1 VCLAEPGSVS
11 LLQHVLD
18 CSGRDEGLP
27 QETEELVQDHVCL
40 PPSLTQLTLLLR
52 TVCCSLQHA
61 LERYGRD
68 KGLPQE
74 MKELIEGHLR
84 LNFTTNQEADEQ
96 MLLTLPTTLRR

>member
-1 VCLAEPGSVS
+1 MRITRL
-11 LLQHVLD
+11 
-18 CSGRDEGLP
+18 R
-27 QETEELVQDHVCL
+27 
-40 PPSLTQLTLLLR
+40 SLTAAAAAAAAAVPVSPTFP
-52 TVCCSLQHA
+52 QHA

-96 MLLTLPTTLRR
+96 MLATLPTTLRRYVRLMWLVACC

>member
-1 VCLAEPGSVS
+1 M
-11 LLQHVLD
+11 
-18 CSGRDEGLP
+18 
-27 QETEELVQDHVCL
+27 LV
-40 PPSLTQLTLLLR
+40 PPPHPP
-52 TVCCSLQHA
+52 QHA

-96 MLLTLPTTLRR
+96 MLATLPTTLRR